1 MSLERWEI
9 DTDHSSIRFT
19 VRHMVITKVHGQF
32 RRWGGSLELDMR
44 KLSESRASVKI
55 ETASVDT
62 RDPQRDGYLRSRD
75 FFDPERFPYIEF
87 RTTRIED
94 AGTKKYRVYGDLS
107 VRGVT
112 REVLLETTLAGQG
125 KPGPGSQR
133 LAFEATAKI
142 DRKEFGLQWNTA
154 LEAGGVLVGDTI
166 DIALEVEAT
175 KAP

>member
-1 MSLERWEI
+1 MALERWEI
-9 DTDHSSIRFT
+9 DTDHSSVRFT

-44 KLSESRASVKI
+44 KLSESRVSVRF

-75 FFDPERFPYIEF
+75 FFDPERFPHIEF

-94 AGTKKYRVYGDLS
+94 AGTKKYKVYGDLS

-112 REVLLETTLAGQG
+112 RLVLLETTLTGQG
-125 KPGPGSQR
+125 KSGPGGQR
-133 LAFEATAKI
+133 VTFEATAQI
-142 DRKEFGLQWNTA
+142 DRKEFGLQWSPA
-154 LEAGGVLVGDTI
+154 LEAGGVLVGDKI
-166 DIALEVEAT
+166 DIALEIEAK